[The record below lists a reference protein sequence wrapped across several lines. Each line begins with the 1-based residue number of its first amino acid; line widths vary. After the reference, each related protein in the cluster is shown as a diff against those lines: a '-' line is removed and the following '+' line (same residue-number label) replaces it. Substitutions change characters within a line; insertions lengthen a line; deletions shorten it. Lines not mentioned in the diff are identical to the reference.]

1 MFRIQRINSLIA
13 DVEEQIFDMM
23 SDCREG
29 IKFHHGRG
37 AFDGMHDSENFI
49 HIIRGEIPFFFV
61 LYQHFIQLIQQ
72 RIGFIQIGIKNIIHA
87 VIHCVPTTFVKNYSC
102 KS

>member
-1 MFRIQRINSLIA
+1 MPRIQGLDSFIA
-13 DVEEQIFDMM
+13 DVEEQILNMM
-23 SDCREG
+23 SDCRKG

-37 AFDGMHDSENFI
+37 AFDGMHDPENFI
-49 HIIRGEIPFFFV
+49 HVIRGKVPFFFV

-87 VIHCVPTTFVKNYSC
+87 VIHCVPTTFVKYSC
-102 KS
+102 KL